1 MRTEA
6 FASPLTVWVGS
17 ARYVFHPGRDVIVG
31 YGGQCDIPLDLVG
44 AAPTAP
50 PAHADLVLRFT
61 GTHWVAIDRS
71 PNGIFVDGARMS
83 AVDIR
88 DGQAITIGD
97 PQRGPR
103 LIFSVGPP
111 AGPPVP
117 PTQPPGPPQ
126 RPAYPAP
133 PPLPPPGAAARDD
146 QRNQPNRAEQ
156 YVPTQRATQR
166 MRIPTHQPRPVEP
179 PTQAVGPEPTAPP
192 PVQPTPPTMPSAP
205 TPPAS
210 APPAPVP
217 PGTPAPHPP
226 ATPPPQPPFSE
237 YEQPGEGDPIG
248 RVSDSTPDLPPA
260 QLPPQPGEGGSTF
273 RLPLKPGARRAGVTA
288 YRLGLT
294 VDERELVTNVSFAA
308 AVGTLT
314 AVVGPSAARNSAL
327 LGLLAGTREPTSGGV
342 TVDQHD
348 VHAESASMRTRV
360 GIITGDDCVHP
371 RLTVER
377 ALGYAA
383 ELRLPPDALPD
394 HRRRVVDQVIDE
406 LELTPHRATRIGKLS
421 PELRRCASLAIELIT
436 RPTLLVV
443 DEPGAGLDAPQE
455 GHVMAMLRR
464 QADLGCVVVV
474 AISPQ
479 TSLTHVNM
487 CDQVLL
493 LTPAGAPAFVGPP
506 HEIESA
512 MGTTDW
518 SAILSWVT
526 ANPQDAHRIIRA
538 RLKTTTAT
546 LPPEVAKPGPP
557 PAGLPLG
564 RQIRLV
570 ARRQVR
576 LLLAHPVYLSFLAI
590 LPFAL
595 AALTLLIPGD
605 SGLDRPGS
613 GSRNAHEAIEIL
625 AALNIA
631 AVIMGTA
638 LTIRELVSE
647 HHVFRREQSVGLS
660 TPAYVAGKII
670 LFSVA
675 AAIQAAVLTTIVI
688 LVRGG
693 PVHGAVLLHNAD
705 VELYMSVAVT
715 AMVSAIVGL
724 ALSSLGKS
732 RREVLPLLVP
742 AILASLLFAGGL
754 VQLVGTWGFD
764 QVSWFVPAQWGFAAA
779 GSTVDLRRVDAL
791 AANAQMWT
799 HYSGWWVFD
808 MIMLVLFGALWA
820 GFVLFRLRDPKRE
833 IRSLHS
839 EQQEPNGPSGDQRAT
854 GPLPLA
860 DR

>member
-1 MRTEA
+1 M
-6 FASPLTVWVGS
+6 PL
-17 ARYVFHPGRDVIVG
+17 
-31 YGGQCDIPLDLVG
+31 
-44 AAPTAP
+44 
-50 PAHADLVLRFT
+50 
-61 GTHWVAIDRS
+61 
-71 PNGIFVDGARMS
+71 M
-83 AVDIR
+83 
-88 DGQAITIGD
+88 
-97 PQRGPR
+97 
-103 LIFSVGPP
+103 
-111 AGPPVP
+111 
-117 PTQPPGPPQ
+117 
-126 RPAYPAP
+126 
-133 PPLPPPGAAARDD
+133 
-146 QRNQPNRAEQ
+146 
-156 YVPTQRATQR
+156 
-166 MRIPTHQPRPVEP
+166 
-179 PTQAVGPEPTAPP
+179 
-192 PVQPTPPTMPSAP
+192 
-205 TPPAS
+205 
-210 APPAPVP
+210 
-217 PGTPAPHPP
+217 
-226 ATPPPQPPFSE
+226 
-237 YEQPGEGDPIG
+237 
-248 RVSDSTPDLPPA
+248 
-260 QLPPQPGEGGSTF
+260 
-273 RLPLKPGARRAGVTA
+273 PGARRAGVTA

-308 AVGTLT
+308 GVGTLT

-327 LGLLAGTREPTSGGV
+327 LGLLAATREPTSGAV

-348 VHAESASMRTRV
+348 VHAEPASMRTRV
-360 GIITGDDCVHP
+360 GIVTGDDCVHP

-383 ELRLPPDALPD
+383 ELRLPPDAPPD
-394 HRRRVVDQVIDE
+394 YRRRVVDQVIDE

-421 PELRRCASLAIELIT
+421 PEVRRCASLAVELIT

-443 DEPGAGLDAPQE
+443 DEPGAGLDAQQE
-455 GHVMAMLRR
+455 SHVMAILRR

-474 AISPQ
+474 TISPQ
-479 TSLTHVNM
+479 SSLTQVSV

-518 SAILSWVT
+518 TAILSWVT

-538 RLKTTTAT
+538 RLNTTTAT

-557 PAGLPLG
+557 PVGLTLG

-570 ARRQVR
+570 TRRQIR
-576 LLLAHPVYLSFLAI
+576 LLLARPVYLSFVAI

-605 SGLDRPGS
+605 SGLDRPGP

-631 AVIMGTA
+631 AVIMGTL

-647 HHVFRREQSVGLS
+647 HHAFRREQSVGLS
-660 TPAYVAGKII
+660 APAYVAGKII
-670 LFSVA
+670 LFGAA

-688 LVRGG
+688 LVKGG

-705 VELYMSVAVT
+705 VELCVSVAVT
-715 AMVSAIVGL
+715 AVVSAIVGL

-732 RREVLPLLVP
+732 LREVLPLLVP

-764 QVSWFVPAQWGFAAA
+764 QISWFVPAQWGFAAA

-808 MIMLVLFGALWA
+808 MTMLVLFGAMWA
-820 GFVLFRLRDPKRE
+820 GLVLFRLRDPKHE
-833 IRSLHS
+833 IRSLDS
-839 EQQEPNGPSGDQRAT
+839 EQQEPSGPSGDQRAT

>member
-17 ARYVFHPGRDVIVG
+17 ARYVFQPGRDAIVG
-31 YGGQCDIPLDLVG
+31 YGSHCDIPLDQAG
-44 AAPTAP
+44 TGQ
-50 PAHADLVLRFT
+50 PAHVDLVLRFT

-88 DGQAITIGD
+88 DGQTITIGD

-103 LIFSVGPP
+103 LTFYVNPP
-111 AGPPVP
+111 AGPP
-117 PTQPPGPPQ
+117 PGPPVRPQ
-126 RPAYPAP
+126 RPAYPSP
-133 PPLPPPGAAARDD
+133 DD
-146 QRNQPNRAEQ
+146 QQNQPHRDEQ
-156 YVPTQRATQR
+156 YSPSERTTQQ
-166 MRIPTHQPRPVEP
+166 MRIPTSQPRPVEP
-179 PTQAVGPEPTAPP
+179 PKRAVGPQPTPP
-192 PVQPTPPTMPSAP
+192 PSALPTPPTMPAAP
-205 TPPAS
+205 TPPTIPTPPPPT
-210 APPAPVP
+210 APTP
-217 PGTPAPHPP
+217 PRPTPS
-226 ATPPPQPPFSE
+226 PPPQPP
-237 YEQPGEGDPIG
+237 
-248 RVSDSTPDLPPA
+248 VSDSSPDLPPA
-260 QLPPQPGEGGSTF
+260 PPPPRPGDTGSTF
-273 RLPLKPGARRAGVTA
+273 RLPLRPGARRAGVTA

-294 VDERELVTNVSFAA
+294 VDERELVTSVSFAA
-308 AVGTLT
+308 GVGTLT
-314 AVVGPSAARNSAL
+314 AVVGPSATRNSAL
-327 LGLLAGTREPTSGGV
+327 LGLLAGTREPTSGAV

-348 VHAESASMRTRV
+348 VHAESASMRGRV
-360 GIITGDDCVHP
+360 GIVTGDGCVHP
-371 RLTVER
+371 ELTVEQ

-383 ELRLPPDALPD
+383 ELRLPPDAPPD
-394 HRRRVVDQVIDE
+394 YRRRLVDQVIDE
-406 LELTPHRATRIGKLS
+406 LELTPHRATRIRKLP

-443 DEPGAGLDAPQE
+443 DEPGAGLDAAQE
-455 GHVMAMLRR
+455 SRVMALLRR

-479 TSLTHVNM
+479 SSLTQLTA

-493 LTPAGAPAFVGPP
+493 LNPAGAAAFVGPP

-518 SAILSWVT
+518 TAILSWVT
-526 ANPQDAHRIIRA
+526 ANPEDAQRIIRA
-538 RLKTTTAT
+538 RLNTTTAT

-576 LLLAHPVYLSFLAI
+576 LLLAHPIYLSFLAL

-595 AALTLLIPGD
+595 AGLTLLIPGD
-605 SGLDRPGS
+605 SGFDRAGS

-625 AALNIA
+625 AALNFA
-631 AVIMGTA
+631 AVIIGTA
-638 LTIRELVSE
+638 LTIRELVCE
-647 HHVFRREQSVGLS
+647 RQAFRREQSVGLS
-660 TPAYVAGKII
+660 TPAYVAGKLI
-670 LFSVA
+670 LFSLA
-675 AAIQAAVLTTIVI
+675 AAIQAAVLTTIVV
-688 LVRGG
+688 LVKGG
-693 PVHGAVLLHNAD
+693 PVHGAVLLANAD
-705 VELYMSVAVT
+705 VELYMSVAGT
-715 AMVSAIVGL
+715 AIVSAIVGL
-724 ALSSLGKS
+724 ALSSMGKS
-732 RREVLPLLVP
+732 LREVLPLLVP

-764 QVSWFVPAQWGFAAA
+764 QISWLVPAQWGFAAA

-791 AANAQMWT
+791 AANAQMWS

-808 MIMLVLFGALWA
+808 MTMLVLFGAVWA
-820 GFVLFRLRDPKRE
+820 GVVLFRLRNPKPE
-833 IRSLHS
+833 MRSLHD
-839 EQQEPNGPSGDQRAT
+839 EQREPNEPSGDQRAT